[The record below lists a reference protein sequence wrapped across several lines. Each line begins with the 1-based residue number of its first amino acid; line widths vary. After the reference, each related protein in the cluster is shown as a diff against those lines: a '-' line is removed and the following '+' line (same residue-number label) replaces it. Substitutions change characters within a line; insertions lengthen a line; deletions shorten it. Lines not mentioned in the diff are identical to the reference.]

1 MKKIFNRVLAAAI
14 AVPMALT
21 QSVVMNVSAEDT
33 GAKVLTLDTFT
44 AIPYDQTESRW
55 NEAALNMFLNM
66 EGTQKEI
73 TAADFINLIPQ
84 TNTYG
89 VMLAELLADA
99 PNPVLTVENG
109 VVTVMGTADLSAYAE
124 KKIYS
129 KIREAAG
136 MDLTLNAFS
145 KQIDYYVT
153 FDASVLADG
162 KSVDVIYSVSV
173 GGDAVNEDN
182 AADYFKG
189 LADELAAEVSAQVGV
204 DAAIEEAMTI
214 EIIDKIERAET
225 LFNRAEALE
234 RTGSYGTA
242 DEMMAAIAKFVDKR
256 TEIYNFPK
264 TVDEAVARHGAGFNK
279 AVDLIS
285 GIASTSGYVLDITA
299 DSVAELAKSGSDFNV
314 AVSGGTYEV
323 SFTIPD
329 AEAAEVEAWV
339 NENAVVNDEGVKMVY
354 ASSSKLVEASLTT
367 DGVAF
372 FDVTRII
379 EYKEEEVTTTSTTET
394 TTDTTETSTETTV
407 STETSTDTTETSTE
421 TTVST
426 ETSTDTT
433 ETSTETTVSTETST
447 DTTETSTDTTVSTET
462 STDTTETSTD
472 TTDSTETSTD
482 TTDSTETSTETT
494 ETSTDTTVSTES
506 STDTTDTTTSG
517 TGTTTTTTEIP
528 VDFILEDI
536 EVESGV
542 GYYFS
547 HDENEFDLS
556 KLINKLTLIGNI
568 NGEAKSFQ
576 IAASD
581 FSTYLTPAFAT
592 PAEYFNNVAGTAYV
606 ASSLAISFNPANI
619 QTSYMTNMT
628 IDPIEYPTVYIGV
641 KGDANLDGAVGLD
654 DATKVLAY
662 YANVGASLDASFN
675 DDPNLEGLAYFLA
688 DVDTESTNGRD
699 VAGENSIHLTDAT
712 AILTY
717 YAYVGSGLDADWD
730 AILGR

>member
-55 NEAALNMFLNM
+55 NEAALNMFVNM
-66 EGTQKEI
+66 EGTKKEI

-447 DTTETSTDTTVSTET
+447 DTT
-462 STDTTETSTD
+462 
-472 TTDSTETSTD
+472 
-482 TTDSTETSTETT
+482 
-494 ETSTDTTVSTES
+494 
-506 STDTTDTTTSG
+506 DTTTSG

-628 IDPIEYPTVYIGV
+628 VDPIEYPTVYIGV

-675 DDPNLEGLAYFLA
+675 DDPNLEVLAYFLA

>member
-407 STETSTDTTETSTE
+407 STETSTE
-421 TTVST
+421 TTV
-426 ETSTDTT
+426 
-433 ETSTETTVSTETST
+433 
-447 DTTETSTDTTVSTET
+447 
-462 STDTTETSTD
+462 
-472 TTDSTETSTD
+472 STETSTD

-628 IDPIEYPTVYIGV
+628 VDPIEYPTVYIGV

>member
-55 NEAALNMFLNM
+55 NEAALNMFVNM

-84 TNTYG
+84 THTYG

-109 VVTVMGTADLSAYAE
+109 VVTVTGTADLSAYAE

-285 GIASTSGYVLDITA
+285 GTASTSGYVLDITA

-329 AEAAEVEAWV
+329 AEAA
-339 NENAVVNDEGVKMVY
+339 D
-354 ASSSKLVEASLTT
+354 EASGLP
-367 DGVAF
+367 DGNSPDHRF
-372 FDVTRII
+372 W
-379 EYKEEEVTTTSTTET
+379 
-394 TTDTTETSTETTV
+394 
-407 STETSTDTTETSTE
+407 
-421 TTVST
+421 
-426 ETSTDTT
+426 
-433 ETSTETTVSTETST
+433 
-447 DTTETSTDTTVSTET
+447 
-462 STDTTETSTD
+462 
-472 TTDSTETSTD
+472 
-482 TTDSTETSTETT
+482 
-494 ETSTDTTVSTES
+494 
-506 STDTTDTTTSG
+506 G
-517 TGTTTTTTEIP
+517 M
-528 VDFILEDI
+528 
-536 EVESGV
+536 
-542 GYYFS
+542 
-547 HDENEFDLS
+547 
-556 KLINKLTLIGNI
+556 
-568 NGEAKSFQ
+568 
-576 IAASD
+576 D
-581 FSTYLTPAFAT
+581 FSCAT
-592 PAEYFNNVAGTAYV
+592 VLPPGV
-606 ASSLAISFNPANI
+606 NPAWHSAAVPSPSPDNPYI
-619 QTSYMTNMT
+619 PREPHTYTTQSGNHRTEHEPPGRGTCSC
-628 IDPIEYPTVYIGV
+628 DPCGP
-641 KGDANLDGAVGLD
+641 
-654 DATKVLAY
+654 
-662 YANVGASLDASFN
+662 
-675 DDPNLEGLAYFLA
+675 
-688 DVDTESTNGRD
+688 
-699 VAGENSIHLTDAT
+699 AGSA
-712 AILTY
+712 
-717 YAYVGSGLDADWD
+717 
-730 AILGR
+730 